1 MPSRDDIFK
10 QQSPWGSPPGGD
22 GNGSGRRTSP
32 PNIDDLIRK
41 AQGKIGKIFPGGK
54 AGGKKPIA
62 LGIIILLILWALSGL
77 YRVLPD
83 EQGVVL
89 RFGKFVKT
97 TQPGLNYHLPFPVE
111 RVLTPK
117 VTKVNRIDVGF
128 RSASDTGRTSGVDD
142 VPEESLML
150 TGDENI
156 VNIDYSVFWVIKD
169 AGKFLFKIQSP
180 VVTVKAAAETAM
192 REVIAKSRLQP
203 ILTEGRSKIE
213 AETQTIMQGL
223 LDEYESGIQITQ
235 VQTQKAD
242 PPDEVIDAFRDVQ
255 AARADME
262 RSKNEAEAYQ
272 NDVIPRARGEAAKIL
287 QEAEAYKK
295 QVVAEAEGEASR
307 FVAIYNEYAKAK
319 KVTQERMYLE
329 TMEKVLA
336 DIDKVIIDKSSGAG
350 VVPYLPLPELRSK
363 ERNNEKIFDSNTSC
377 SGSDSIPITFCGTR
391 N

>member
-1 MPSRDDIFK
+1 MADDFK
-10 QQSPWGSPPGGD
+10 GRGGSPWGTPPRGG
-22 GNGSGRRTSP
+22 GNGSGGRPTP
-32 PNIDDLIRK
+32 PDIDEIIRK
-41 AQGKIGKIFPGGK
+41 IQDTIKKFLPGGSK
-54 AGGKKPIA
+54 SGGKM
-62 LGIIILLILWALSGL
+62 IILGLVILGFIWLASGL

-89 RFGKFVKT
+89 RFGKFVTT
-97 TQPGLNYHLPFPVE
+97 TQPGLNYHIPYPVE
-111 RVLTPK
+111 TVLTPK

-128 RSASDTGRTSGVDD
+128 RSASDSGRTSGVDD

-156 VNIDYSVFWVIKD
+156 VNIDFSVFWVIKD

-192 REVIAKSRLQP
+192 REVIAKSKLQS

-213 AETQTIMQGL
+213 IETQEIAQSL
-223 LDEYESGIQITQ
+223 LDEYESGIQLTQ

-262 RSKNEAEAYQ
+262 RSKNEAEAYA

-295 QVVAEAEGEASR
+295 QVVAAAEGEASR
-307 FVAIYNEYAKAK
+307 FLAIYNEYAKAK
-319 KVTQERMYLE
+319 RVTQERMYLE

-336 DIDKVIIDKSSGAG
+336 DIDKVIIDRKAGG
-350 VVPYLPLPELRSK
+350 VVPYLPLPELTK
-363 ERNNEKIFDSNTSC
+363 KKK
-377 SGSDSIPITFCGTR
+377 GSDTQ
-391 N
+391 